1 MAQLLSCIGSHMLVA
16 VRPLVR
22 RRTGTSSSGKS
33 TQVLHDFRGG
43 TCRLQSWSK
52 VMVHLVFFDNFTVP
66 SPLPPYNVGSVRS
79 KCPPWSNIVWGG
91 RGEGQVWEKS
101 RFYYRTG
108 GDDENKANFQGVP
121 YTFDQDCTSEF
132 KCLKMSRWITH
143 AKKSVTSHQYSC
155 FMRILQCSCVT
166 RDLFELPFVFL
177 VDSMKRVFK
186 PCKSPFQVPKHL
198 IIILQFVLQY
208 HTKASLLLYS

>member
-1 MAQLLSCIGSHMLVA
+1 MQATILVKSN
-16 VRPLVR
+16 
-22 RRTGTSSSGKS
+22 GTLGLFWQFHRSFPPPPVQCWVSA
-33 TQVLHDFRGG
+33 L
-43 TCRLQSWSK
+43 K
-52 VMVHLVFFDNFTVP
+52 V
-66 SPLPPYNVGSVRS
+66 SPLKQHCMRGEGG
-79 KCPPWSNIVWGG
+79 GG

-177 VDSMKRVFK
+177 VDSMKCVFK